1 MKILIIGPVASGKT
15 TVAKKISEHTGIK
28 HYEIDSIVHN
38 DKNNIKRSENE
49 QINIINQ
56 INKNGDWIIEGTLR
70 KNLYILLDLA
80 DKVIYIDIPLRIR
93 RRRIIL
99 RYLKQ
104 KLGIEKCNYIPNKE
118 MLKNMFRWTNDYE
131 KEKNKFERNLR
142 KYKDKVEVFNE
153 SSENIFKKFIKTLDN
168 I

>member
-1 MKILIIGPVASGKT
+1 MKILIIGAVASGKT

-28 HYEIDSIVHN
+28 YYEIDSIVHD
-38 DKNNIKRSENE
+38 DKKNIKRSEDE

-56 INKNGDWIIEGTLR
+56 INKNDDWIIEGTLR
-70 KNLYILLDLA
+70 KNIYVLLELA

-99 RYLKQ
+99 RYIKQ
-104 KLGIEKCNYIPNKE
+104 KLGIERCNYIPNIK
-118 MLKNMFRWTNDYE
+118 MLKNMFKWTNDYE
-131 KEKNKFERNLR
+131 KQKNKFERYLR
-142 KYKDKVEVFNE
+142 KYKGKLEIFNE
-153 SSENIFKKFIKTLDN
+153 SSENIFKKFIKTIDN

>member
-1 MKILIIGPVASGKT
+1 MEHTPYNKTKQKQNYRKNQCQESNKKQQQKILTRS
-15 TVAKKISEHTGIK
+15 
-28 HYEIDSIVHN
+28 
-38 DKNNIKRSENE
+38 SENE

-56 INKNGDWIIEGTLR
+56 INKNDDWIIEGTLR

>member
-1 MKILIIGPVASGKT
+1 M
-15 TVAKKISEHTGIK
+15 
-28 HYEIDSIVHN
+28 
-38 DKNNIKRSENE
+38 
-49 QINIINQ
+49 
-56 INKNGDWIIEGTLR
+56 
-70 KNLYILLDLA
+70 YILLDLA